1 MNKKTKDVGIVKT
14 RLRKNDQV
22 MITTGKDRGKTGRI
36 LTIDRSS
43 GRVMVEGLNMVKK
56 AVKKK
61 KQTDKGGITEVE
73 AGLDI
78 SNVRI
83 VGKDGKPDRIG
94 YRVENGKKI
103 RIRKRSGEAL

>member
-1 MNKKTKDVGIVKT
+1 MNKKRRAEGPTKT

-22 MITTGKDRGKTGRI
+22 IVVTGKDRGKTGRI
-36 LTIDRSS
+36 LTIDRGS
-43 GRVMVEGLNMVKK
+43 GRVVVEGLNMVKK
-56 AVKKK
+56 AVKRK

-73 AGLDI
+73 AGLHI

-83 VGKDGKPDRIG
+83 VGRDGKPDRIG
-94 YRVENGKKI
+94 YRIESGKKT